1 MITATCST
9 EVIHLVSGIC
19 GFLSIGFVLL
29 LPTPLRIFPF
39 FSYCISEPSISTSL
53 HCSTKVQ
60 PCKILASEGCIN
72 ENGENSLVYRVSIM
86 FAIELLGK
94 KSNGGSGKDAGEAI
108 GKKWG
113 AEGPGDRGKT
123 LI

>member
-1 MITATCST
+1 
-9 EVIHLVSGIC
+9 
-19 GFLSIGFVLL
+19 
-29 LPTPLRIFPF
+29 
-39 FSYCISEPSISTSL
+39 
-53 HCSTKVQ
+53 
-60 PCKILASEGCIN
+60 
-72 ENGENSLVYRVSIM
+72 M